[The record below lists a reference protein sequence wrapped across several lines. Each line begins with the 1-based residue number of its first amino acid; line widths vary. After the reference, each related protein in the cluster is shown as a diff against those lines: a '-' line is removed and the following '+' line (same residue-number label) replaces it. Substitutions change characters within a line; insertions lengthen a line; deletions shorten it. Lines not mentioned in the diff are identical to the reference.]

1 MTRAATR
8 GLIDFS
14 RFDPWDLWWWKKLR
28 WTINELEMD
37 QTREVVTAQHN
48 HWVTIASHSR
58 LTNESFETAKTNAT
72 ESFNRLLKLTY
83 PWLADK
89 IGEDAGATDRDAAID
104 AYHEIYGRPGEP
116 RYEEMVTKLVAA
128 LRHKPTRREKERRR
142 KFRRLEMQRE
152 QEERM
157 ENIGNG

>member
-14 RFDPWDLWWWKKLR
+14 QFDPWDLWWWKKLR

-58 LTNESFETAKTNAT
+58 LTDESFERAKTNAIA
-72 ESFNRLLKLTY
+72 SLNRLLKLTY

-89 IGEDAGATDRDAAID
+89 IGKDAVADDRDSAIE
-104 AYHEIYGRPGEP
+104 AYRERFGRPGEP

-128 LRHKPTRREKERRR
+128 LSKKTTRREKERQR
-142 KFRRLEMQRE
+142 KLRRLRRQ
-152 QEERM
+152 QELKAY
-157 ENIGNG
+157 GG